1 MRHTVFALF
10 VFVSACSDGIDSD
23 QAAEAAYIGL
33 DGAVQ
38 KALTLG
44 FDGFNAAS
52 SANIAPQM
60 TDGDVMG
67 TLTVSGQ
74 VDMGASVNKGM
85 RLLLDLVEYQDVVP
99 SDTDLGA
106 VYDTDA
112 AAQPHLDLSLRG
124 IPDAAMTGTL
134 TGTFIMSGDIV
145 GDVTLDLALT
155 GSTEADP
162 SDATRIQRVV
172 GTTTISG
179 TATSDYGTYV
189 VDVTL

>member
-1 MRHTVFALF
+1 MRHTVLALF
-10 VFVSACSDGIDSD
+10 VIVTACGGGIDSD
-23 QAAEAAYIGL
+23 QAAEAAYVGL
-33 DGAVQ
+33 DGAVR

-52 SANIAPQM
+52 SANIPPQM
-60 TDGDVMG
+60 TTGDVMG

-85 RLLLDLVEYQDVVP
+85 RLLLDLSDYQDIVP
-99 SDTDLGA
+99 SDTDLDI

-124 IPDAAMTGTL
+124 IPDAALSGTL
-134 TGTFIMSGDIV
+134 TGTFLMTGEIE
-145 GDVTLDLALT
+145 GDVTLDLSIS
-155 GSTEADP
+155 GMTEADP
-162 SDATRIQRVV
+162 ADATRIRRVV

-179 TATSDYGTYV
+179 TATSGYGTYS
-189 VDVTL
+189 VDITL